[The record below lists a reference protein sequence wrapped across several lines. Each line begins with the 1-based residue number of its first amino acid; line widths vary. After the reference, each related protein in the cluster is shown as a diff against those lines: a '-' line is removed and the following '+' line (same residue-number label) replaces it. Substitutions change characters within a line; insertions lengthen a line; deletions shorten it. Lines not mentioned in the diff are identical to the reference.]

1 MKGRV
6 LSVVFTV
13 KHLPM
18 IKNLA
23 VVGFDNFAVGVV
35 NQYISA
41 AHIGPVGSCVG
52 RWQIALLPLLNIVLV
67 GAVQLRNGIARFE
80 MGKVGNKAA
89 QFVLINPRC
98 GGCGPDCAG
107 CQQQCAH

>member
-41 AHIGPVGSCVG
+41 AHIGPVGS
-52 RWQIALLPLLNIVLV
+52 
-67 GAVQLRNGIARFE
+67 
-80 MGKVGNKAA
+80 
-89 QFVLINPRC
+89 
-98 GGCGPDCAG
+98 
-107 CQQQCAH
+107 